1 MPAYDEEVFGP
12 VGSVVVAEDD
22 EDALRLAND
31 TSYGLGASLWTRD
44 VERGKQLAERIE
56 AGMVFINGFT
66 KSDHRLPFGGVKH
79 SGYGRE
85 CGRYG
90 MLEFVNIKTVWAS
103 GPASR

>member
-12 VGSVVVAEDD
+12 VAVVVVAEDD

-44 VERGKQLAERIE
+44 VVRGKQLAQHIE

-66 KSDHRLPFGGVKH
+66 KSDHRLPFGGVKN

-103 GPASR
+103 NPAID